1 MAILLSTTPSMAI
14 TTTTATTTTK
24 KDMVVPVSN
33 SVADDPTLNN
43 NNNNTASTSTTST
56 SQTTCV
62 TALENNTDANFEFDS
77 MEEALEDFRQG
88 KFLVVMDDESRENEG
103 DLIISAANITTE
115 QMAWFIKVTSGFVCI
130 CLPGERLDELEL
142 PMMVT
147 HNTETFKTAYTI
159 TVDYAF
165 GTTTGISA
173 HDRAL
178 TARKLAQGAPAHEF
192 NRPGHLVPLRARE
205 GGTLIRK
212 GHTEASVDLCRLTDL
227 PPAGLVCELVNDD
240 LLGTMARRNDCRAFA
255 NKHKLKMVSVEMIA
269 EYRRKVESE
278 RAASS

>member
-1 MAILLSTTPSMAI
+1 
-14 TTTTATTTTK
+14 
-24 KDMVVPVSN
+24 
-33 SVADDPTLNN
+33 
-43 NNNNTASTSTTST
+43 
-56 SQTTCV
+56 
-62 TALENNTDANFEFDS
+62 
-77 MEEALEDFRQG
+77 
-88 KFLVVMDDESRENEG
+88 LVVMDDESRENEG

-130 CLPGERLDELEL
+130 CLPAERLDELQL
-142 PMMVT
+142 PLMVT

-178 TARKLAQGAPAHEF
+178 TARRIAQGAPANEF

-212 GHTEASVDLCRLTDL
+212 GHTEAAVDLCKLTGL

-240 LLGTMARRNDCRAFA
+240 LQGTMARRNDCRAFA
-255 NKHKLKMVSVEMIA
+255 NKHGLKMITVEMIA
-269 EYRRKVESE
+269 EYKQKVESE
-278 RAASS
+278 RVASL